1 MENGIGPVPDRAD
14 AAALLAAHDRMIA
27 RQDPPAASRSLI
39 RFRIWA
45 AALTAAYVVAVVIIA
60 TARDHDSSVT
70 TILVPVTAFIAASA
84 LATETE
90 QRFSVRRRTRVAL
103 TLTIGL
109 GAAVLVGFFWAI
121 DAPLPI
127 WGAAALGLAVF
138 AALAVPEWRR
148 LSRRRAADDARDAP
162 WLNRPLSGEARLIT
176 WVMAAYLGALLVLL
190 RFGDALDSGAITFVV
205 LYGPL
210 LALTFL
216 PNRGLRRIG
225 AEWGPVHWTAF
236 GLGLVAILSL
246 APAVHAEL
254 PGSGALCIGAGIVV
268 FLLLG
273 LSAQLPLRGDAG
285 DPTSNTP

>member
-1 MENGIGPVPDRAD
+1 MENEIDPLPNRAD
-14 AAALLAAHDRMIA
+14 AAALLAAHDRTIT

-103 TLTIGL
+103 ALTIGL
-109 GAAVLVGFFWAI
+109 VAAVLVGTFWAI
-121 DAPLPI
+121 DAPVPF
-127 WGAAALGLAVF
+127 WGAAVLGLAVF
-138 AALAVPEWRR
+138 ATLAIPEWRR
-148 LSRRRAADDARDAP
+148 LHRRRAVDDTRDTP
-162 WLNRPLSGEARLIT
+162 WLNRPLSSEARLIT

-190 RFGDALDSGAITFVV
+190 RFGGAPGGEAITFVV

-216 PNRGLRRIG
+216 PSRGLRRIG

-236 GLGLVAILSL
+236 GLGLIAILSL
-246 APAVHAEL
+246 APMVHAEL

-273 LSAQLPLRGDAG
+273 LSAQLPPRGSAS
-285 DPTSNTP
+285 DPTPQTR